1 MATKLD
7 KRQKS
12 LIAEA
17 FGGEKKGGPKR
28 PKKGGGFHDCM
39 VEKINAGMT
48 SVQASKAC
56 KSGKSSN
63 PRRTVK
69 AGIGGT
75 KGYAK

>member
-1 MATKLD
+1 MATTLD
-7 KRQKS
+7 KRQKK
-12 LIAEA
+12 LISKA
-17 FGGEKKGGPKR
+17 FAGGKKGGPKR
-28 PKKGGGFHDCM
+28 PKKGGVFHDCM

-56 KSGKSSN
+56 KSGKSSK

-69 AGIGGT
+69 AAVGGT